1 MHIVMDGFGEVEE
14 STVDIDSMFEIYT
27 IPDWETL
34 HSAIIQRVARVAREG
49 YISINGMWAKEF
61 VHESD
66 PSHKFS
72 VNGGSSPLT
81 QWEEIAKLAFW
92 LHENEEEYE
101 YGPVLAT
108 LSNNLW
114 KYFDFDDIEDVK
126 DSMSQEYSGDAAEFA
141 RQYMDDTETDL
152 PEWAESYFDYESYG
166 YDLILEMDER
176 KWAGTTYLFHQ

>member
-1 MHIVMDGFGEVEE
+1 
-14 STVDIDSMFEIYT
+14 
-27 IPDWETL
+27 
-34 HSAIIQRVARVAREG
+34 
-49 YISINGMWAKEF
+49 MWAKEF

-108 LSNNLW
+108 LSDSLW
-114 KYFDFDDIEDVK
+114 KYFDFDDIESVK
-126 DSMSQEYSGDAAEFA
+126 DEFSQEFDGDHGEYA
-141 RQYMDDTETDL
+141 REWLDSTDQKL
-152 PEWAESYFDYESYG
+152 PEWAEPYFNYDEYG
-166 YDLILEMDER
+166 EDLVQGMSER
-176 KWAGTTYLFHQ
+176 EWAGTTYLFHQ